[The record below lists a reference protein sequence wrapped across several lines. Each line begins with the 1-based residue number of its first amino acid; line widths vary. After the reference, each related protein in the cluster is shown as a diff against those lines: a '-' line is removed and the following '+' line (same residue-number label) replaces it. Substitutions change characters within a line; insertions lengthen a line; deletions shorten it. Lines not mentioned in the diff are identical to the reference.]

1 MHLLIGNSIVMD
13 FSNRLIAWYLQNQRD
28 LPWRKTK
35 DPYLIWL
42 SEVILQQ
49 TRIAQGTEYF
59 IRFQLKFP
67 TIFDLAVASED
78 QILKVWQ
85 GLGYYS
91 RARNLHATARLLA
104 KHHDGKFPEN
114 FTSLKQLKGIGDY
127 TAAAIASICFN
138 HPHAVVDGNVYRV
151 LSRFFNIDTPI
162 NSAQGQKEFSE
173 LANTLLSRQ
182 QAGIHNEAVMEL
194 GALVCTPKNYQCH
207 KCPLQH
213 SCLAL
218 KNKNIEAF
226 PVKLN
231 KTKVRKRFFN
241 YLVLDIDKTHTV
253 LEKRTGQDIWQN
265 LYQFP
270 LLESQKEIGQEEILQ
285 SGLLQQ
291 FSLNDEP
298 NLFLFNNKPI
308 AHKLTHQTIMTN
320 FWIICTKS
328 PVNNAVKWKNITNFA
343 VPVVINNF
351 LKAFKTI

>member
-1 MHLLIGNSIVMD
+1 MD

-28 LPWRKTK
+28 LPWRRTK

-59 IRFQLKFP
+59 IRFQNQFP
-67 TIFDLAVASED
+67 TIFDLAAASED
-78 QILKVWQ
+78 QVLKVWQ

-91 RARNLHATARLLA
+91 RARNLHATARLLV
-104 KHHDGKFPEN
+104 KNYEGKFPEN
-114 FTSLKQLKGIGDY
+114 FSGLKQLKGIGDY

-138 HPHAVVDGNVYRV
+138 LPHAVVDGNVYRV

-173 LANTLLSRQ
+173 LANTLLSHKQ
-182 QAGIHNEAVMEL
+182 SGMHNEAIMEL
-194 GALVCTPKNYQCH
+194 GALICTPKNYQCD

-213 SCLAL
+213 SCLAK
-218 KNKNIEAF
+218 KNKNIEDF
-226 PVKLN
+226 PVKLS
-231 KTKVRKRFFN
+231 KPKVRKRFFN
-241 YLVLDIDKTHTV
+241 YLVLDIDETHTV
-253 LEKRTGQDIWQN
+253 LEKRSGSDIWQN

-270 LLESQKEIGQEEILQ
+270 LLESQTEIGHDEIMQ

-291 FSLNDEP
+291 FGLKDD
-298 NLFLFNNKPI
+298 LILIQFNNKAVI
-308 AHKLTHQTIMTN
+308 HKLTHQTIMTN
-320 FWIICTKS
+320 FWIIRTKS
-328 PVNNAVKWKNITNFA
+328 PVKNAVNWNTVTNFA

-351 LKAFKTI
+351 LKAFKPS